1 MNLLK
6 NWQTTSVGLTM
17 IIGSVVHLVFAS
29 KAGTATEGV
38 WTASFTAIVGGAGLI
53 LAGDAKAS
61 AQAHEETKQIIKEV
75 ADKAGVDSA
84 PIVEKV
90 ETAFIKKP

>member
-1 MNLLK
+1 
-6 NWQTTSVGLTM
+6 M
-17 IIGSVVHLVFAS
+17 IIGSVVHLIFTY
-29 KAGTATEGV
+29 KTATESV
-38 WTASFTAIVGGAGLI
+38 WTISLTAVVGGLGLI
-53 LAGDAKAS
+53 FAGDASQSSK
-61 AQAHEETKQIIKEV
+61 AHEETKQIIKEV